1 MPAGNSIVCQQ
12 GWICVEGACCRLGL
26 EKHGVPQELWRVRK
40 SPHPHSLSTKVPTYS
55 TYRPATAGHA
65 GHPFG
70 QGSHWTNGLQKEK
83 DWDFWAHTEELSDLT
98 DSHPLS
104 WA

>member
-55 TYRPATAGHA
+55 TYRPATVPATHLGKA
-65 GHPFG
+65 VTGPMVCRRKKTGIFG
-70 QGSHWTNGLQKEK
+70 
-83 DWDFWAHTEELSDLT
+83 LT
-98 DSHPLS
+98 LKSSVILLTPTL
-104 WA
+104 